1 LQKYYIR
8 DNFLNFWF
16 RFIYR
21 NLSAVET
28 GNFAYI
34 REIVERD
41 YSTWSGRILE
51 RFFHELYAASGKYNR
66 IGSYWERGN
75 KNEIDLVAIND
86 INKEIVVAEIKTN
99 KSRINLAELEK
110 KAKNIC
116 ADYQDY
122 KLNIQALGIEDAALL
137 IVP

>member
-1 LQKYYIR
+1 MNQHTVFTI
-8 DNFLNFWF
+8 D
-16 RFIYR
+16 
-21 NLSAVET
+21 
-28 GNFAYI
+28 
-34 REIVERD
+34 
-41 YSTWSGRILE
+41 STRQILE
-51 RFFHELYAASGKYNR
+51 RFFHELYDASCKYNR

-99 KSRINLAELEK
+99 KSRINLTELEK

-122 KLNIQALGIEDAALL
+122 KLNIQALGIEDVALS
-137 IVP
+137 IVPWLHSCLLYSRCSERSTLAQ